1 MNKKKKIFIMLSL
14 AIVLG
19 VSAFALQRFRRLNA
33 ADAPLFEEL
42 GPVVRAERSD
52 IAETVSALGTLN
64 SSDRVEIST
73 EVEGTVKEILVE
85 KGDRVK
91 KGEPLLTLDV
101 SEWRV
106 RLKQAEADVLS
117 LRSELDSLLDGPD
130 EAEIAQAESTLED
143 ARIAFERAKE
153 EYESNLL
160 LAARNGIASRTLR
173 ESERE
178 VRSLE
183 KRLEAAER
191 NWEKLI
197 KGAEPEDIAV
207 VEARLAKAEADLD
220 TARDKVEAATVRSPL
235 DGTVIEIEVKTG
247 DLIDPAS
254 SLGRNMAVI
263 ADLDTMKAS
272 VPINEIDIPR
282 IYEGV
287 PAFITPDALPD
298 HRFEGEV
305 SSIAYEGV
313 VIDNI
318 VTYEVNALV
327 PNPDGMLRS
336 GMTVDVEVVLEARS
350 DVLVLPLDAVQE
362 TPQGYAVTAMGE
374 GGRPETRQ
382 IEVGLRSE
390 THIEITGGL
399 EEDNE
404 VLGIAVTSENIPA
417 ASGGIRF
424 MGGPSPGGGASR

>member
-1 MNKKKKIFIMLSL
+1 MNNKRKIFLLLSL
-14 AIVLG
+14 VVVVG
-19 VSAFALQRFRRLNA
+19 VSVFAVHRFRNLDA
-33 ADAPLFEEL
+33 ADAPLFDEL
-42 GPVVRAERSD
+42 GPAVRVEHSD

-85 KGDRVK
+85 KGERVEE
-91 KGEPLLTLDV
+91 GEPLIILDV
-101 SEWRV
+101 SEWNV

-117 LRSELDSLLDGPD
+117 LRSELDSLLEGPD

-143 ARIAFERAKE
+143 ARIALERAEE
-153 EYESNLL
+153 EYESNML
-160 LAARNGIASRTLR
+160 LAMRNGIASRTLR

-183 KRLEAAER
+183 KRLEVAEK
-191 NWEKLI
+191 NWEKLV

-207 VEARLAKAEADLD
+207 AEARLAKAEADLE
-220 TARDKVEAATVRSPL
+220 TARDKVEAAVVRSPI

-247 DLIDPAS
+247 DLVDPAS
-254 SLGRNMAVI
+254 SLGRNMVVI
-263 ADLDTMKAS
+263 ADLDIMKAS

-282 IYEGV
+282 VHEGI

-298 HRFEGEV
+298 HHFEGEV
-305 SSIAYEGV
+305 SSVAYEGV

-336 GMTVDVEVVLEARS
+336 GMTVDVEVVLESRS

-362 TPQGYAVTAMGE
+362 TPQGYTVTVRGE
-374 GGRPETRQ
+374 GGRPQTRQ
-382 IEVGLRSE
+382 VRVGLRSE
-390 THIEITGGL
+390 TYIEITEGL
-399 EEDNE
+399 AEGDE
-404 VLGIAVTSENIPA
+404 VLGIAVVPQNT
-417 ASGGIRF
+417 ASSRSGTPPFWGG
-424 MGGPSPGGGASR
+424 SR

>member
-1 MNKKKKIFIMLSL
+1 MLSL